1 MKREI
6 AMIAFILLGMGM
18 TASAQFGKKVNL
30 GKALQAGKDVVSAVT
45 LSDADIANMS
55 KEYMVWMDAHNPLTK
70 PDTEYGKRLEKLT
83 GHIKEVDG
91 LKLNFGVYEVVDVN
105 AFACGD
111 GSVRICAGLM
121 DVMTDEEV
129 MAVVGHEI
137 GHVVHTD
144 SKDAM
149 KNAYL
154 RSAVKNAAGASSDK
168 VAKLTD
174 SELGAMAEALA
185 GAQYSQKQESEADDY
200 GVEFCVK
207 NGIDP
212 YAMANSLAK
221 LVDGTHRKCY
231 VINFAEDIHC
241 MLIKDLRADFPLL
254 ADFLNYRFDGGTNM
268 VPALKE
274 AVRLIQTNGWHR
286 SDVVMIS
293 DFEMPP
299 VGDELMKQ
307 IMGVKHR
314 DTSFYA
320 LVFGSRPE
328 MDYLSICDRT
338 WEMEIPLS
346 AR

>member
-1 MKREI
+1 MKRKI
-6 AMIAFILLGMGM
+6 AMIAFVLLGMGM
-18 TASAQFGKKVNL
+18 TASAQFGKKINL

-55 KEYMVWMDAHNPLTK
+55 KEYMAWMDTHNPLTK

-91 LKLNFGVYEVVDVN
+91 LKLNFGVYEVIDVN

-154 RSAVKNAAGASSDK
+154 RSAVKNAAGAANDK

-174 SELGAMAEALA
+174 SKLGAMAEALA
-185 GAQYSQKQESEADDY
+185 GAQFSQKQENEADDY

-212 YAMANSLAK
+212 YAMANALSKLAELAK
-221 LVDGTHRKCY
+221 DAPKAHPMHKECSLHIRTLKNALNVQKPKQT
-231 VINFAEDIHC
+231 AT
-241 MLIKDLRADFPLL
+241 LRS
-254 ADFLNYRFDGGTNM
+254 
-268 VPALKE
+268 KE
-274 AVRLIQTNGWHR
+274 FI
-286 SDVVMIS
+286 
-293 DFEMPP
+293 
-299 VGDELMKQ
+299 
-307 IMGVKHR
+307 
-314 DTSFYA
+314 
-320 LVFGSRPE
+320 
-328 MDYLSICDRT
+328 
-338 WEMEIPLS
+338 
-346 AR
+346 

>member
-6 AMIAFILLGMGM
+6 AMIAFVLLGMGM
-18 TASAQFGKKVNL
+18 TASAQFGKKINL

-55 KEYMVWMDAHNPLTK
+55 KEY
-70 PDTEYGKRLEKLT
+70 GKRLEKLT

-91 LKLNFGVYEVVDVN
+91 LKLNFGVYEVIDVN

-154 RSAVKNAAGASSDK
+154 RSAVKNAAGAANDK

-185 GAQYSQKQESEADDY
+185 GAQFSQKQENEADDY

-212 YAMANSLAK
+212 YAMANALSKLAELAK
-221 LVDGTHRKCY
+221 DAPKASYAQRMFSSHPDTQKRIERTK
-231 VINFAEDIHC
+231 A
-241 MLIKDLRADFPLL
+241 KAD
-254 ADFLNYRFDGGTNM
+254 
-268 VPALKE
+268 
-274 AVRLIQTNGWHR
+274 
-286 SDVVMIS
+286 S
-293 DFEMPP
+293 
-299 VGDELMKQ
+299 
-307 IMGVKHR
+307 
-314 DTSFYA
+314 YA
-320 LVFGSRPE
+320 KK
-328 MDYLSICDRT
+328 
-338 WEMEIPLS
+338 
-346 AR
+346 

>member
-1 MKREI
+1 MKMKRQI
-6 AMIAFILLGMGM
+6 VLAALLLVGMSM
-18 TASAQFGKKVNL
+18 TVSAQFGKKINL

-55 KEYMVWMDAHNPLTK
+55 KEYMEWMDKHNPLTK

-91 LKLNFGVYEVVDVN
+91 LKLNFGVYEVIDVN

-137 GHVVHTD
+137 GHVINTD

-154 RSAVKNAAGASSDK
+154 RSAVKNAAGAASNK

-185 GAQYSQKQESEADDY
+185 GAQYSQKQESAADDF

-207 NGIDP
+207 NNIDP
-212 YAMANSLAK
+212 YAMAKALTKLAE
-221 LVDGTHRKCY
+221 LS
-231 VINFAEDIHC
+231 
-241 MLIKDLRADFPLL
+241 KDAAQPTYLQKMFSSHPDTMKRIERAKAK
-254 ADFLNYRFDGGTNM
+254 AD
-268 VPALKE
+268 
-274 AVRLIQTNGWHR
+274 
-286 SDVVMIS
+286 S
-293 DFEMPP
+293 
-299 VGDELMKQ
+299 
-307 IMGVKHR
+307 
-314 DTSFYA
+314 YA
-320 LVFGSRPE
+320 KK
-328 MDYLSICDRT
+328 
-338 WEMEIPLS
+338 
-346 AR
+346 